1 MEQADLGDDFD
12 FRDRHVRLGLTFG
25 GAGVIRGDL
34 TPEWT
39 SLARSPVGKERPC
52 HFSATPTTSSFV
64 AGKLVPSPAWR
75 VTRS

>member
-34 TPEWT
+34 TPEW
-39 SLARSPVGKERPC
+39 
-52 HFSATPTTSSFV
+52 
-64 AGKLVPSPAWR
+64 
-75 VTRS
+75 